1 MALPVRKGY
10 KGAATNAVLTNNPTA
25 SAGDTIFEV
34 DTVTGWSTTFPY
46 FVVVDPG
53 TSREEKVKVTAIS
66 STLLTV
72 VRAQDDTALAVHSA
86 GAAVYPVFTA
96 DEADE
101 ANLIA
106 SAMTTKGD
114 LIATDG
120 SSVNRLGVGTN
131 THVLQ
136 ADSSS
141 TNGFKWGQV
150 ATAGI
155 ADNAVTAAKI
165 ASAVAGS
172 GLAGGAGTAL
182 SVNVDDSTIEINSDT
197 LRLKDSGVTLAKLAA
212 AVANALVPVGTIAAY
227 AGVTAPTGWLLCN
240 GTSTTGYTSLAALVG
255 ATTPDMRGRFAIGD
269 NATLTLLGTG
279 GSLKVTEA
287 NLPSH
292 SHTFSATSGA
302 MSANATLGHTVN
314 DPSHG
319 HIINST
325 DISHIHYN
333 AAEGTTSTAHTH
345 NDSGNAGSINTGSGQ
360 TTGTDTTDGM
370 TAGESHSHTG
380 QAATTGIS
388 VNAHDVSHTH
398 TVSGTTG
405 TGSGSGTDYYPPHLV
420 VNYIIKHD

>member
-10 KGAATNAVLTNNPTA
+10 KGAAANAVLTNNPTA
-25 SAGDTIFEV
+25 SSGDTTFTV

-46 FVVVDPG
+46 FAVVDPG
-53 TSREEKVKVTAIS
+53 TSREEKVRVTAIS
-66 STLLTV
+66 TLTLTV

-86 GAAVYPVFTA
+86 GAAIYPVFTA

-165 ASAVAGS
+165 DSSVAGS
-172 GLAGGAGTAL
+172 GLAGGAGTVL

-197 LRLKDSGVTLAKLAA
+197 LRIKDSGVVTAKLANDSVTSAKIA
-212 AVANALVPVGTIAAY
+212 APTLTAKTDSFALALVDENCTMQCNKATGMDVEIPGSGIAFANGAVVTLMQY
-227 AGVTAPTGWLLCN
+227 GAGQVTVKALAGSGVTVRSSN
-240 GTSTTGYTSLAALVG
+240 GLKLRAQYSMGTLVKISD
-255 ATTPDMRGRFAIGD
+255 TEWVLSGD
-269 NATLTLLGTG
+269 
-279 GSLKVTEA
+279 
-287 NLPSH
+287 
-292 SHTFSATSGA
+292 
-302 MSANATLGHTVN
+302 TV
-314 DPSHG
+314 
-319 HIINST
+319 
-325 DISHIHYN
+325 
-333 AAEGTTSTAHTH
+333 A
-345 NDSGNAGSINTGSGQ
+345 
-360 TTGTDTTDGM
+360 
-370 TAGESHSHTG
+370 
-380 QAATTGIS
+380 
-388 VNAHDVSHTH
+388 
-398 TVSGTTG
+398 
-405 TGSGSGTDYYPPHLV
+405 
-420 VNYIIKHD
+420 

>member
-10 KGAATNAVLTNNPTA
+10 KGAAANAVLTNSPTA
-25 SAGDTIFEV
+25 SSGDTTFTV

-46 FVVVDPG
+46 YAVVDSG

-66 STLLTV
+66 TLTLTV
-72 VRAQDDTALAVHSA
+72 VRAQDDTAVAVHSA
-86 GAAVYPVFTA
+86 GAAIYPVFTA

-155 ADNAVTAAKI
+155 ADDAVTAAKI
-165 ASAVAGS
+165 
-172 GLAGGAGTAL
+172 LAGAVGT
-182 SVNVDDSTIEINSDT
+182 SEIADAN
-197 LRLKDSGVTLAKLAA
+197 VTLAKLAS
-212 AVANALVPVGTIAAY
+212 AVANALVPVGTITAY

-255 ATTPDMRGRFAIGD
+255 ATTPDMRGRFPIGD

-279 GSLKVTEA
+279 GSLTIAEG

-302 MSANATLGHTVN
+302 MNQNAS
-314 DPSHG
+314 PSHS
-319 HIINST
+319 IT
-325 DISHIHYN
+325 DP
-333 AAEGTTSTAHTH
+333 G
-345 NDSGNAGSINTGSGQ
+345 
-360 TTGTDTTDGM
+360 
-370 TAGESHSHTG
+370 HSHTVDTSDTFSG
-380 QAATTGIS
+380 STVGLAEPGAFVITTDEPNVVNTATTGIS
-388 VNAHDVSHTH
+388 IAPHDIAHTH

-405 TGSGSGTDYYPPHLV
+405 TGSGSGTDYYQPHLV

>member
-10 KGAATNAVLTNNPTA
+10 KGAATNAVLSSPA
-25 SAGDTIFEV
+25 SSGDTTFTV
-34 DTVTGWSTTFPY
+34 DTVTGWSSTFPY
-46 FVVVDPG
+46 YAVVDPG

-66 STLLTV
+66 TLTLTV
-72 VRAQDDTALAVHSA
+72 VRAQDDTSAASHSA
-86 GAAVYPVFTA
+86 GAAIYPVFTA

-120 SSVNRLGVGTN
+120 SSVNRLAVGTN

-155 ADNAVTAAKI
+155 ADAAVTAAKI

-197 LRLKDSGVTLAKLAA
+197 LRLKDSGVTLAKLAS

-255 ATTPDMRGRFAIGD
+255 ATTPDMRGRFPIGD

-279 GSLKVTEA
+279 GSLTIAEG

-302 MSANATLGHTVN
+302 MNQNSTL
-314 DPSHG
+314 SHG
-319 HIINST
+319 VNETAHDHGGLTQSRNLA
-325 DISHIHYN
+325 HIHSN
-333 AAEGTTSTAHTH
+333 DSEGTTDETHTH
-345 NDSGNAGSINTGSGQ
+345 NAGGNAGSINVGTGQSTGS
-360 TTGTDTTDGM
+360 DTTDGM
-370 TAGESHSHTG
+370 TSNENHSHVIDAGLTN
-380 QAATTGIS
+380 IS
-388 VNAHDVSHTH
+388 VSAHDVSHTH

-405 TGSGSGTDYYPPHLV
+405 TVGSGTDYYQPHLV

>member
-10 KGAATNAVLTNNPTA
+10 KGAAANAVLTNNPTA
-25 SAGDTIFEV
+25 SEGDTIFEV

-155 ADNAVTAAKI
+155 ADDAVTAAKI

-182 SVNVDDSTIEINSDT
+182 SVNVDASTIEINSDT
-197 LRLKDSGVTLAKLAA
+197 LRIKDSGVVTAKLADDAVTSAKIA
-212 AVANALVPVGTIAAY
+212 APTLTSKTDSFTLALVDENCTMQCNKATGMTTTVPTSSVAFSIGSVVTLMQYGAGQVTVAGDT
-227 AGVTAPTGWLLCN
+227 GVTVRSSN
-240 GTSTTGYTSLAALVG
+240 GLKLRAQYS
-255 ATTPDMRGRFAIGD
+255 M
-269 NATLTLLGTG
+269 ATLVKI
-279 GSLKVTEA
+279 SDTEWV
-287 NLPSH
+287 L
-292 SHTFSATSGA
+292 SGD
-302 MSANATLGHTVN
+302 TV
-314 DPSHG
+314 
-319 HIINST
+319 
-325 DISHIHYN
+325 
-333 AAEGTTSTAHTH
+333 A
-345 NDSGNAGSINTGSGQ
+345 
-360 TTGTDTTDGM
+360 
-370 TAGESHSHTG
+370 
-380 QAATTGIS
+380 
-388 VNAHDVSHTH
+388 
-398 TVSGTTG
+398 
-405 TGSGSGTDYYPPHLV
+405 
-420 VNYIIKHD
+420 

>member
-10 KGAATNAVLTNNPTA
+10 KGAATNAVLSSPA
-25 SAGDTIFEV
+25 SSGDTTFTV
-34 DTVTGWSTTFPY
+34 DTVTGWSSTFPY
-46 FVVVDPG
+46 YAVVDPG

-66 STLLTV
+66 TLTLTV
-72 VRAQDDTALAVHSA
+72 VRAQDDTSAASHSA
-86 GAAVYPVFTA
+86 GAAIYPVFTA

-155 ADNAVTAAKI
+155 ADAAVTAAKI

-197 LRLKDSGVTLAKLAA
+197 LRLKDSGVTLAKLAS

-255 ATTPDMRGRFAIGD
+255 ATTPDMRGRFPIGD

-279 GSLKVTEA
+279 GSLTIAEG

-292 SHTFSATSGA
+292 SHTFSATSAA
-302 MSANATLGHTVN
+302 MNQNSTLSHTVN
-314 DPSHG
+314 ETAHSHT
-319 HIINST
+319 IDST
-325 DISHIHYN
+325 DIAHTHSN
-333 AAEGTTSTAHTH
+333 AAEGTTDETHTH
-345 NDSGNAGSINTGSGQ
+345 NDSGNAGSINTGTGQ
-360 TTGTDTTDGM
+360 STGSDQTDGM
-370 TAGESHSHTG
+370 NISGTHAHDIPTG
-380 QAATTGIS
+380 TTGIA

-405 TGSGSGTDYYPPHLV
+405 NGSGSGTDYYQPHLV